1 MPSNEDTG
9 VDDPVGGTES
19 STSTAPTAE
28 SADTSL
34 ETDTVTSDVVS
45 EPSDAFQALGNEI
58 RIGILET
65 MLEHVD
71 ADAEDEEAD
80 DFDDDVDRHTRT
92 RLTFSELFE
101 TTGLETSAQFA
112 YHLEQLVGL
121 YLRKTESGYEL
132 TYSGL
137 QIARAIATGAY
148 THRVDHPP
156 ISLAEPCPFC
166 ETDALEAQSSDNV
179 VTVACRGCDRSLLS
193 LQFPPAGLVA
203 HGESESDSD
212 SDSESG
218 SKSTETITE
227 TEAPTATATET
238 EAVTGTPTAP
248 ETGVPDAF
256 DRYHRHRLALMR
268 DGVCP
273 ECSGDV
279 DTTLVPTSAVVED
292 VLPEELTDH
301 VQASFECQQCGH
313 DLRTPVTLTLL
324 QHPAVVSF
332 YYDHGQDVRDRPI
345 WNVGHEWS
353 ESVLS
358 TDPLCIRVV
367 VELEGDVLALYVDS
381 SLRVVEVQRA
391 ESGTEP
397 ESTGDETRMTTET
410 GNRPQSQPN
419 TDRTA
424 PTPNTD
430 DRSPNTGDEIP
441 NTDNVSPNTDGKTTS
456 TNAETSSATD
466 TAETAD
472 TTATESSTNDSSEST
487 TSA

>member
-9 VDDPVGGTES
+9 VDGPVGGMES

-28 SADTSL
+28 SADTSF
-34 ETDTVTSDVVS
+34 ETETVTSDVVS

-58 RIGILET
+58 RIGIIET

-71 ADAEDEEAD
+71 ADSDAEVRAEDERTSGS
-80 DFDDDVDRHTRT
+80 DDVDRHTQT

-101 TTGLETSAQFA
+101 TTDLETSAQFA
-112 YHLEQLVGL
+112 YHLEQLVGP

-137 QIARAIATGAY
+137 RIARAIATGAY
-148 THRVDHPP
+148 THRVDHAP

-166 ETDALEAQSSDNV
+166 EADALEAQSTDNV

-203 HGESESDSD
+203 HGEN
-212 SDSESG
+212 ESG
-218 SKSTETITE
+218 KAIPETDEPDTETA
-227 TEAPTATATET
+227 TEAKAVTET
-238 EAVTGTPTAP
+238 EAVTETPIAP
-248 ETGVPDAF
+248 ATGVPDAF

-292 VLPEELTDH
+292 VLPEEMADH

-324 QHPAVVSF
+324 QHPAIVSF

-358 TDPLCIRVV
+358 TDPLCVRVV
-367 VELEGDVLALYVDS
+367 VELEGDVLALYVDA

-391 ESGTEP
+391 GSGTDS
-397 ESTGDETRMTTET
+397 ESAGDETRTTTGT
-410 GNRPQSQPN
+410 GNRLQSQPN

-424 PTPNTD
+424 PTSNTD

-456 TNAETSSATD
+456 TNAETSSTTD
-466 TAETAD
+466 TAEIAD